1 MKTTNRLTVTES
13 RNAARAASPGLKRL
27 VPKVKAPALPVLR
40 KLSPAEREILDRR
53 LIETAECVFNDAFR
67 SDHEAFWLA
76 QAPRPD
82 QAHAHDRRYDEN
94 EFALL
99 SSGPGIVLSV
109 EEERRL
115 FLSMNYCR
123 YRVMRLLRK
132 YAGRRLTL
140 GATRELLHWEQAA
153 QGIRAEIIRSNIS
166 LVLAMARRARIHGV
180 ELTDLVSEG
189 NLALLRCVDKF
200 DCARG
205 FKFSTYAC
213 RAILSSF
220 SRSAMKSAR
229 YRVQTPAQYDPSLE
243 KSDFI
248 ERQREALA
256 GDCVQGLKSILDQ
269 NLAELSGVE
278 QRVLAARFH
287 LDDPAPSLSRG
298 RTLEEVGSLLGVSKE
313 RVRQIQNKALEKLR
327 ATLDARLLTAG

>member
-1 MKTTNRLTVTES
+1 MKPELKFSN
-13 RNAARAASPGLKRL
+13 PGLSSAAQPVRSALKRIRPTAKL
-27 VPKVKAPALPVLR
+27 PAQPVLR
-40 KLSPAEREILDRR
+40 RLTAPELDLLSRR
-53 LIETAECVFNDAFR
+53 LSETAECVFNDAFR
-67 SDHEAFWLA
+67 GSRDSFWLA

-82 QAHAHDRRYDEN
+82 HAHSSDRRYDEN

-99 SSGPGIVLSV
+99 SAGPGIVLTV

-115 FLSMNYCR
+115 FLSMNFCR
-123 YRVMRLLRK
+123 YRVMRVLRK

-140 GATRELLHWEQAA
+140 AATRDLLHWEQAA

-189 NLALLRCVDKF
+189 NLALLRCADKF

-229 YRVQTPAQYDPSLE
+229 YRMQTPAQYDPSLE
-243 KSDFI
+243 KSDFV
-248 ERQREALA
+248 ERQREAVA

-278 QRVLAARFH
+278 QRVLTARFL
-287 LDDPAPSLSRG
+287 LDEPAPSLSRG

-327 ATLDARLLTAG
+327 ATLDARLLASA